1 MDIPCGGDDDNTE
14 ESAGTAESGAKEQPN
29 SKAFADEDVT
39 DHNEN
44 SKE

>member
-1 MDIPCGGDDDNTE
+1 MEIPCGGDDDNTK